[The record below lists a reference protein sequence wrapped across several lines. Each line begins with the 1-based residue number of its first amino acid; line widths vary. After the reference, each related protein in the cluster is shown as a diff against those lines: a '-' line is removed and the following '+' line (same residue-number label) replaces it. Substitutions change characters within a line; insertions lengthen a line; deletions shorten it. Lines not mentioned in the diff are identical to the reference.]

1 MNIKGEVVKGG
12 ARVVVLISER
22 IDHEADLIRLTA
34 FKKELDFI
42 ELTKANAKIIFV
54 EIHVLVDSL
63 NDFTLESI
71 FSMGIENIVFVE
83 KNHAL
88 IIFQRVF
95 RNSEN
100 VIVVKLKFEN
110 IIAVSLF
117 LVEMIGVINVDIL
130 DGFSDQVLES
140 ADFNGHVFSS
150 NRVLNSGDIIS
161 H

>member
-1 MNIKGEVVKGG
+1 MNIKGEVIQGG
-12 ARVVVLISER
+12 ARGVVLISER
-22 IDHEADLIRLTA
+22 IDHEADLVRLTT

-42 ELTKANAKIIFV
+42 ELTKANAKIIFI

-71 FSMGIENIVFVE
+71 FIMGIENIVFVE
-83 KNHAL
+83 ENHAL
-88 IIFQRVF
+88 IFFQRVF

-100 VIVVKLKFEN
+100 VLVVKLKLEN
-110 IIAVSLF
+110 IVAVPLF

-140 ADFNGHVFSS
+140 TDFDGHVFSY
-150 NRVLNSGDIIS
+150 NGALNSGDIIS